1 MKTVAIVGSRDITD
15 VGAAMVWN
23 YVAYLAREGLAPD
36 CIISG
41 GARGVDRA
49 AEEAAKTNE
58 IPFIRFDADWERDGK
73 QAGFLRNKAM
83 VKHADHV
90 VAFWDGQSL
99 GTKLTID
106 LALEHHKD
114 LEVFFV

>member
-1 MKTVAIVGSRDITD
+1 MNTVAIVGSRDID
-15 VGAAMVWN
+15 SKISVRVWA
-23 YVAYLAREGLAPD
+23 YVMNLDAD

-49 AEEAAKTNE
+49 AEEAAKHNK
-58 IPFIRFDADWERDGK
+58 IPFIRFDPDWKGDGK
-73 QAGFLRNKAM
+73 QAGFIRNKTM
-83 VKHADHV
+83 VMHADHV
-90 VAFWDGQSL
+90 TAFWDGQSL